1 MIRTCP
7 RCGDFYAGDALA
19 FCTADGTPLVDVA
32 TPGEGWS
39 EGARVVEE
47 KTKALR
53 KRERRLRWRR
63 WMWSAV
69 TTLLVTLVVC
79 VLAVNVYIYLGP
91 KQKDVALVPSS
102 TPTPTPTPTPSPT
115 PSPTPTPTPTPVY
128 IISGRVTVG
137 DAFLSGV
144 NVMLDGAKS
153 SSTKTDSHGRYSF
166 GGLPEGGSYTVT
178 PDGAPTTFT
187 PRSHSVKNLAR
198 DVSADFAGTA
208 PPECVFADE
217 VREEQNIK
225 EEFADSW
232 LKLIRGEREKVIAE
246 HTPPRDSNDNRRAPL
261 SDNRLALPPDN
272 RRTPPSENGR
282 VRPSPDRRAPVLR
295 NNATLVEPLQYEIR
309 FPGTCRASVTVTYEW
324 RVRHNVNGRW
334 EDVPVAGRRRIECKK
349 DEVTW
354 RCGDNLSR

>member
-91 KQKDVALVPSS
+91 KQKEVALVPSS
-102 TPTPTPTPTPSPT
+102 TPTLTPTVT
-115 PSPTPTPTPTPVY
+115 PSPTPTPSQTPTPVY

-137 DAFLSGV
+137 DTFLSGI

-153 SSTKTDSHGRYSF
+153 SLTKTDSRGRYSF

-178 PDGAPTTFT
+178 PDGARTTFT

-208 PPECVFADE
+208 LPECVFADE
-217 VREEQNIK
+217 VKEDQNIRK
-225 EEFADSW
+225 DFADSW
-232 LKLIRGEREKVIAE
+232 LKLVRGEREKVIAE
-246 HTPPRDSNDNRRAPL
+246 HTPPRDSNDNRLAPP

-282 VRPSPDRRAPVLR
+282 IRPSPDRRVPVLR

-309 FPGTCRASVTVTYEW
+309 FPRMCRASVTVTYEW

-334 EDVPVAGRRRIECKK
+334 EVAPVRGRRRFECKK
-349 DEVTW
+349 VGETW
-354 RCGDNLSR
+354 RCVNNLSR

>member
-63 WMWSAV
+63 LMWSAV
-69 TTLLVTLVVC
+69 TTLLVTMVVC

-91 KQKDVALVPSS
+91 KQKEVAFVPSS
-102 TPTPTPTPTPSPT
+102 TPTPTPTATPSPTLT
-115 PSPTPTPTPTPVY
+115 PSPTPTPVY
-128 IISGRVTVG
+128 VISGRVTVG
-137 DAFLSGV
+137 DTFLPGV
-144 NVMLDGAKS
+144 NVTLDGTKS
-153 SSTKTDSHGRYSF
+153 SSTKTDSRGRYSF

-178 PDGAPTTFT
+178 PDGARTTFT
-187 PRSHSVKNLAR
+187 PRSHSAKNLAR

-208 PPECVFADE
+208 PPECIFADE
-217 VREEQNIK
+217 VKEDQNIR
-225 EEFADSW
+225 EVFADSW
-232 LKLIRGEREKVIAE
+232 HKLIKGEREKVIAE
-246 HTPPRDSNDNRRAPL
+246 HTPSRDSNDNRRAP
-261 SDNRLALPPDN
+261 
-272 RRTPPSENGR
+272 PSENGR
-282 VRPSPDRRAPVLR
+282 ARPSPDRRAPVLR

-309 FPGTCRASVTVTYEW
+309 FPGMCRASVTVKYEW
-324 RVRHNVNGRW
+324 RVRHTVNGRW
-334 EDVPVAGRRRIECKK
+334 EEVPVRGRRRFECKK
-349 DEVTW
+349 AGETW
-354 RCGDNLSR
+354 RCVDNFSR